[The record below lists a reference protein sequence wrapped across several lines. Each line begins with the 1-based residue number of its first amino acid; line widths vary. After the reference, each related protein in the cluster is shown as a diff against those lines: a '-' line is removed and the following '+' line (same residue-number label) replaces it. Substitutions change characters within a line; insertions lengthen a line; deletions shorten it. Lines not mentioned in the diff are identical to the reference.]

1 MIDRERDRWGFF
13 SRNWL
18 RWLPRLASPKSSGQ
32 PAGSRHRG
40 VDSWCVSCSVVSDS
54 LRPHGLQP
62 ARLCPWNSSG
72 KNTGVGSHSLL
83 QGFFPTQGLNLGLR
97 HCRKTLYSLNHQ
109 GSPKYKIRAKKTF
122 SFLVT
127 LKPRLWFLFAQKNH
141 GVCTYGLG
149 KVGKSK
155 DLQGIFK
162 WKKNLKKLILS
173 VHIYICTTTHIKYI
187 ANLKVTSPVKKIESS
202 SKEKL
207 RTCAFNFIYFE
218 FFTSIYSSIQ
228 FSSVAQSCPT
238 LCDPMI
244 VAHQAPLSKEFP
256 KQENWSG

>member
-1 MIDRERDRWGFF
+1 M
-13 SRNWL
+13 
-18 RWLPRLASPKSSGQ
+18 
-32 PAGSRHRG
+32 
-40 VDSWCVSCSVVSDS
+40 
-54 LRPHGLQP
+54 
-62 ARLCPWNSSG
+62 
-72 KNTGVGSHSLL
+72 GSHSLL

-238 LCDPMI
+238 LCDPM
-244 VAHQAPLSKEFP
+244 HHSMPGLLSGFP
-256 KQENWSG
+256 QTHVHWVGDAIQPSHPVVPFSSSPQFFPASGSFPMSQLFAKPP